1 MVRSENITIQDI
13 AIYGDLNIPN
23 NDGIDI
29 EDSNNTVI
37 TRCHIDT
44 GDDAICPKS
53 STGPVYNLTV
63 TNSWIRSKSS
73 AIKFGSASWF
83 EFKHFVFDNITIVD
97 SHRGLAFQIRDGGN
111 VSDIVFSNINIST
124 RYYDPLWWG
133 RAEPIYVTTCP
144 RDSTSKE
151 ASISNV
157 RFINITASSENGIF
171 LSGSKRGLLR
181 NLSFINMNITYRR
194 FTSYAGGLFDYR
206 PGCQELVK
214 HKTAGIMMEHI
225 EGLEVRNVEMG
236 WENNELEQ
244 WNNPMEFKPS
254 TVNNIHFSN
263 FNSVV
268 YSNSKS
274 SQ

>member
-1 MVRSENITIQDI
+1 MK
-13 AIYGDLNIPN
+13 
-23 NDGIDI
+23 
-29 EDSNNTVI
+29 
-37 TRCHIDT
+37 C
-44 GDDAICPKS
+44 
-53 STGPVYNLTV
+53 
-63 TNSWIRSKSS
+63 
-73 AIKFGSASWF
+73 IKLPC
-83 EFKHFVFDNITIVD
+83 T
-97 SHRGLAFQIRDGGN
+97 GN

-157 RFINITASSENGIF
+157 RFINITANSENGIF
-171 LSGSKRGLLR
+171 LAGSKRGLLR

-194 FTSYAGGLFDYR
+194 FTGYAGGLFDYR

-225 EGLEVRNVEMG
+225 EGLEVRNVEMR

-244 WNNPMEFKPS
+244 WNNPMEFKTN

-263 FNSVV
+263 FNSVL

-274 SQ
+274 SS